1 MINEYQ
7 QQFLEHIDADGVRYL
22 VIGGQ
27 ARLVHFGNTTS
38 DLDVWVDIGDANLA
52 ALERSLVGWVDRYPA
67 HWFKTLVAPLAL
79 RAGLQFKFPDVD
91 GCLFL
96 SADGELLEIG
106 TTNGVDVLTSVRGAD
121 FGECYS
127 RRLMSAISGLN
138 VPFLGA
144 ADLDAIS
151 PPKASQA

>member
-7 QQFLEHIDADGVRYL
+7 QQFLERIDANRVRYL

-27 ARLVHFGNTTS
+27 ARSVHFGSSTF
-38 DLDVWVDIGDANLA
+38 DLDVWVDIDDANLP
-52 ALERSLVGWVDRYPA
+52 ALGRSLVGWVDRYPA
-67 HWFKTLVAPLAL
+67 HWFTTLVAPLAL
-79 RAGLQFKFPDVD
+79 RPGLQFKFPDVD

-96 SADGELLEIG
+96 SADGELADID
-106 TTNGVDVLTSVRGAD
+106 TTNGIDVLTSVTGAD

-127 RRLMSAISGLN
+127 RRLTSVVGGLG

-151 PPKASQA
+151 PPKVK